1 MNSDL
6 EKAKEILNAS
16 SYTCVLAKGSEIYT
30 STKRGVSPLLEWLDS
45 EKNFEGFSA
54 ADKVVG
60 KAATHLYL
68 LLGIKV
74 LYANVISSRAL
85 ELLLANGLDVYYGE
99 TAEWIKNRSNTG
111 FCPMELCVADIDN
124 AEDALAAIKN
134 KLEELKRFS

>member
-16 SYTCVLAKGSEIYT
+16 SYTCVLVKGSEIHT

-60 KAATHLYL
+60 KAAAHLYL

-85 ELLLANGLDVYYGE
+85 ELLLANGVEVYYGE
-99 TAEWIKNRSNTG
+99 MAEWIKNRSNTG